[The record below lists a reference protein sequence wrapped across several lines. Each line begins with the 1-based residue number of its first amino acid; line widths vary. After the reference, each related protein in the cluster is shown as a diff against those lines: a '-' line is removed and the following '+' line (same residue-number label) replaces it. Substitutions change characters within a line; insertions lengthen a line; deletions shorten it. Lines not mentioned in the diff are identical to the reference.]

1 MEMKR
6 RGIDEPIVRSVFESY
21 EQEQAVRYGRTVYQ
35 LRVIGGEP
43 PKTYLIRVF
52 VDVDRD
58 PPEVVTAYKT
68 SKIKK
73 YWEGEQSESDI

>member
-6 RGIDEPIVRSVFESY
+6 RGIEEPLVRSIFESY
-21 EQEQAVRYGRTVYQ
+21 EQEQPVRYGRKVFQ
-35 LRVIGGEP
+35 SRVTAGEP
-43 PKTYLIRVF
+43 PKNYLIRVF

-58 PPEVVTAYKT
+58 PPEVVTVYKT

-73 YWEGEQSESDI
+73 YWRVTR